1 MIMGAKPGT
10 KLSMKPQR
18 GVALIIV
25 LWMITLL
32 SLIASSFIYAMRTEV
47 GIVGNSTARTQAAVA
62 ADAGVQRA
70 IYELFKPIN
79 TPDRWNNDAVPHDWA
94 FGESTV
100 TVTMQDESGKIDI
113 NTASDLLLQGLLRTQ
128 GVADDDAVALV
139 DAIADWRD
147 ADNLKRLHGAEEAEY
162 TAAGLSYK
170 PANAPFLAL
179 EELKLVLGM
188 SPDLYQKLAPHITI
202 YSRLPGVN
210 PQIASRAVL
219 LAIPNVTPEQVDDY
233 IQQRD
238 LARQNNQPIPLF
250 TAGAAYSSVGSGFI
264 NRVRAEAKM
273 PDGNTFIREV
283 VVQRQGNPKRPFAFL
298 MWREGRDNSAADN
311 AAAVTASS
319 TPPSAQVR

>member
-1 MIMGAKPGT
+1 MTTSG
-10 KLSMKPQR
+10 KLQK

-47 GIVGNSTARTQAAVA
+47 TIVGNSTARTKAAVA

-70 IYELFKPIN
+70 IYELFKPVN
-79 TPDRWNNDAVPHDWA
+79 TADRWNGDAVPHDWT
-94 FGESTV
+94 FGDSTV

-113 NTASDLLLQGLLRTQ
+113 NTASDLLLKGLLTTQ
-128 GVADDDAVALV
+128 GVAEEDAVALV

-147 ADNLKRLHGAEEAEY
+147 SDNLKRLHGAEEAEY
-162 TAAGLSYK
+162 TAAGLTYK

-188 SPDLYQKLAPHITI
+188 TPDLYQRLAPHITI

-210 PQIASRAVL
+210 AQIATRAVL
-219 LAIPNVTPEQVDDY
+219 LAIPNVTAEQVDTY

-238 LARQNNQPIPLF
+238 EARQNGLPIPLF
-250 TAGAAYSSVGSGFI
+250 VAGAAYSSVGSGFI

-273 PDGNTFIREV
+273 ADGNSFIREA

-298 MWREGRDNSAADN
+298 MWREGRDNSVADAATAPAPSI
-311 AAAVTASS
+311 AA
-319 TPPSAQVR
+319 PAQVR